1 MFGNDQCLWDSR
13 DLIWKLAFKLQL
25 LLVPTTYLLP
35 YSLNL
40 NRFFIK
46 ANKLFVRTL
55 DQLKTVKMMTMIIII
70 DLRCS
75 NKILV
80 LIVFS
85 SCVGR
90 SNTNDEFDKLEA
102 ARRIFFLVEGILKIS
117 R

>member
-55 DQLKTVKMMTMIIII
+55 EQLKTVKMMTMIIII

-75 NKILV
+75 NKILG
-80 LIVFS
+80 LIVLAVS
-85 SCVGR
+85 AGPTQMMNLISLKR
-90 SNTNDEFDKLEA
+90 KKD
-102 ARRIFFLVEGILKIS
+102 FFLVEGILKIS

>member
-1 MFGNDQCLWDSR
+1 
-13 DLIWKLAFKLQL
+13 
-25 LLVPTTYLLP
+25 
-35 YSLNL
+35 
-40 NRFFIK
+40 
-46 ANKLFVRTL
+46 
-55 DQLKTVKMMTMIIII
+55 MTMIIII

-90 SNTNDEFDKLEA
+90 SNTNDEFDKLKAEK
-102 ARRIFFLVEGILKIS
+102 RFFLVEGILKIS

>member
-55 DQLKTVKMMTMIIII
+55 EQLKTVKMMTMIIII

-90 SNTNDEFDKLEA
+90 SNTNDEFDKLKAEK
-102 ARRIFFLVEGILKIS
+102 RFFLVEGILKIS